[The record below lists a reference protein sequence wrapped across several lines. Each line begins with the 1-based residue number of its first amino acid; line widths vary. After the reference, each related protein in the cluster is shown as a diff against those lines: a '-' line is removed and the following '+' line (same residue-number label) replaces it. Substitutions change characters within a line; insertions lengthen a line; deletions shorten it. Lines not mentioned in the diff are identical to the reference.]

1 MNEKNV
7 KMVSCLAVLVIS
19 LSGCSRTLEGA
30 KADIYDTRKAI
41 SDFVKPSETSV
52 AITVANTPKK
62 EKAVD

>member
-7 KMVSCLAVLVIS
+7 KMVSCLAVLVIG

-30 KADIYDTRKAI
+30 KTDIFDTRKAI

-52 AITVANTPKK
+52 AIKVANDPNK
-62 EKAVD
+62 EK